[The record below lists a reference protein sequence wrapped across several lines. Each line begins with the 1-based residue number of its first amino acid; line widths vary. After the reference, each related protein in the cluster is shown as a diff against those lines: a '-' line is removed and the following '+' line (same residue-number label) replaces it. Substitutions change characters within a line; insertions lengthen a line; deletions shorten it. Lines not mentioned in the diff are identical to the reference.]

1 VYVVLIGAPGAG
13 KGTQAVWLSEGFG
26 MTHVASGDMFRDA
39 IGRGTLRGLQAKA
52 YMDRGELV
60 PDDVTTAMVVERLGQ
75 PDIAK
80 GALLDGYPRTLP
92 QAKSLDTALRSDRRR
107 VEQAIYLSVPGDELL
122 RRLAGR
128 WLCRKCQASYHE
140 VFNPPKVPGV
150 CDRCGGE
157 LYQRP
162 DDTRETAQRRL
173 EVYFEQTTPVVG
185 YYRDAGVLDEV
196 DGARGIEDVR
206 DAIFRA
212 VRRRQE
218 QI

>member
-1 VYVVLIGAPGAG
+1 VYIVLIGAPGAG
-13 KGTQAVWLSEGFG
+13 KGTQASWLMEEFG

-60 PDDVTTAMVVERLGQ
+60 PDQVTTAMVVERLSQ

-80 GALLDGYPRTLP
+80 GALLDGFPRTLA
-92 QAKSLDTALRSDRRR
+92 QAKSLDDALRSERKR
-107 VEQAIYLSVPGDELL
+107 VDQAVYLSVPGDELL
-122 RRLAGR
+122 RRLSGR
-128 WLCRKCQASYHE
+128 WLCKVCQATYHE
-140 VFNPPKVPGV
+140 VFNPPAKAGA

-173 EVYFEQTTPVVG
+173 EVYFEQTAPVVN

-196 DGARGIEDVR
+196 DGAKSITDVR
-206 DAIFRA
+206 DAIFKA
-212 VRRRQE
+212 VRRRQA